1 MAILLINVSYSYLSI
16 KLEQQK
22 ANYHHQ
28 QEQQQQIHL
37 QTKIENPVYKIQLLN

>member
-28 QEQQQQIHL
+28 QQQKFTCKQKM
-37 QTKIENPVYKIQLLN
+37 KILFIKYNY

>member
-28 QEQQQQIHL
+28 PEQQIHL
-37 QTKIENPVYKIQLLN
+37 QTKNENPVYKIQLLN